1 MRKANARPGGEFRW
15 GCGYFKWGRG
25 GGLRV
30 SDYCSWQV
38 AVRFPGDPPPHPEEL
53 VALSLPSPW
62 SGGWR
67 PWRSSDPKPLAY
79 ILPSV

>member
-38 AVRFPGDPPPHPEEL
+38 AVRFPGDPPPPRGAGSPVPAIPL
-53 VALSLPSPW
+53 V
-62 SGGWR
+62 R
-67 PWRSSDPKPLAY
+67 RMETLAKQ
-79 ILPSV
+79 

>member
-1 MRKANARPGGEFRW
+1 MGVRLFQVGQGW
-15 GCGYFKWGRG
+15 GAA
-25 GGLRV
+25 GLRLLLLAG
-30 SDYCSWQV
+30 SRPLS
-38 AVRFPGDPPPHPEEL
+38 GGPPPHPEEL